1 MSAYDLHDLLVERGG
16 LIANTWQFFV
26 SVHFALLGIAFV
38 VRRQLPMLILR
49 TVMLIGYA
57 GFMYVNYMAQ
67 LDNYRYGAALS
78 AYAATLASTETNPQ
92 LKALHELAA
101 QNGWILKYLVYIYA
115 ASTVIGALA
124 IFLPAFR
131 RTHVGEHEEETP
143 PAF

>member
-1 MSAYDLHDLLVERGG
+1 MSAYELHDLLVDRGG

-26 SVHFALLGIAFV
+26 SVHLALLGIAFV
-38 VRRQLPMLILR
+38 VRRQSPILILR

-67 LDNYRYGAALS
+67 LDNYTYGAALS
-78 AYAATLASTETNPQ
+78 AYAATLAGAETNPQ
-92 LKALHELAA
+92 LKALHELVA
-101 QNGWILKYLVYIYA
+101 QDGWILRYLVYIYA

-131 RTHVGEHEEETP
+131 RTHAGEHDEESP
-143 PAF
+143 LAF